1 MTSLVFV
8 PADEVIDVWMNVI
21 EPFMAKNQ
29 DEISEEMDNFIDY
42 FVETYLGKV
51 GRSGRRGNPRIKIPT
66 WNKFASVLEKV
77 PCTNN
82 GAEAF
87 NGAWNKCTPTNA
99 SLWCICDGF
108 LREEGLVHQKV
119 HDARVNVVDP
129 LAPGSARKQYSK
141 NKEMLIFNL
150 VSQYAQIPDKQN
162 YLQEVGGIMKL

>member
-21 EPFMAKNQ
+21 EPFMARNQ
-29 DEISEEMDNFIDY
+29 DEIAEEMDNFIDY
-42 FVETYLGKV
+42 FVETYLGKI

-129 LAPGSARKQYSK
+129 LAPGSSRKQHSK

-150 VSQYAQIPDKQN
+150 VSRYAQITDKQN
-162 YLQEVGGIMKL
+162 YLQEVGVIMKL

>member
-1 MTSLVFV
+1 MLVPHNQSAVFQQLVTLMTSLVFV

-21 EPFMAKNQ
+21 EPFIAKNQ
-29 DEISEEMDNFIDY
+29 DEMDHFIDY

-51 GRSGRRGNPRIKIPT
+51 GRSGRRGNPRVNIPT
-66 WNKFASVLEKV
+66 WNKFASVLKKV

-108 LREEGLVHQKV
+108 LREGGLVHQKFMT
-119 HDARVNVVDP
+119 
-129 LAPGSARKQYSK
+129 LG
-141 NKEMLIFNL
+141 
-150 VSQYAQIPDKQN
+150 
-162 YLQEVGGIMKL
+162 